1 MVKVCIISVCRTI
14 KGGKLIN
21 IFFYANK
28 RMNLNKW
35 FIITILPFN
44 SKQIAIFH
52 NNYIVYYP
60 KFSAKRDCD
69 MAHYGKNYVKE
80 KIY

>member
-1 MVKVCIISVCRTI
+1 
-14 KGGKLIN
+14 
-21 IFFYANK
+21 
-28 RMNLNKW
+28 MNLNKW